1 MRDLGPPL
9 DIVQKVGMALNA
21 SLASHRR
28 IAPPQSPLESKMLKL
43 NPAHLKQL
51 VVVMAPHMVNLN
63 GITSVSHSPLR
74 LQPAIVGLEEA
85 VRTLADSDSCTLWPP
100 THMLFAY
107 VHMHM
112 CMDAH
117 GHAHAHAHAHGHMGM
132 CMCTQALSRA
142 RTLLGFE
149 RAADEKGLDFVPGQR
164 GEGGPG
170 SALVHDGNERAA
182 DEKGLVFVP
191 GQRGEGGSGSA
202 LVRANHERAADEK
215 GLDFV
220 PGQRGEGGPGSAL
233 TLDGLKKKG
242 KDKASLEAIA
252 LKAKEK
258 CDQLD
263 ALGQP
268 GWEFKIT
275 PRADGTGTNV
285 TYGHPVLW
293 PGKTTSFSKAQ
304 KVAKA

>member
-170 SALVHDGNERAA
+170 SAL
-182 DEKGLVFVP
+182 
-191 GQRGEGGSGSA
+191 
-202 LVRANHERAADEK
+202 
-215 GLDFV
+215 
-220 PGQRGEGGPGSAL
+220 

-268 GWEFKIT
+268 GWEFKIN

-293 PGKTTSFSKAQ
+293 PWKHISYSKAQ

>member
-170 SALVHDGNERAA
+170 SALTLDGN
-182 DEKGLVFVP
+182 
-191 GQRGEGGSGSA
+191 
-202 LVRANHERAADEK
+202 ERAADEK

-242 KDKASLEAIA
+242 KDKASLEAVA

-268 GWEFKIT
+268 GWEFKIN

-293 PGKTTSFSKAQ
+293 PWKHISYSKAQ

>member
-43 NPAHLKQL
+43 NSAHLKQL

-170 SALVHDGNERAA
+170 SALIHDG
-182 DEKGLVFVP
+182 
-191 GQRGEGGSGSA
+191 
-202 LVRANHERAADEK
+202 HERAADEK

-242 KDKASLEAIA
+242 KDKASPEAIA
-252 LKAKEK
+252 LKAKAK
-258 CDQLD
+258 CQLLD

-268 GWEFKIT
+268 GSARWDFNTYPKANCT
-275 PRADGTGTNV
+275 TNV
-285 TYGHPVLW
+285 YYCHPVLAR
-293 PGKTTSFSKAQ
+293 GRGISYAQ
-304 KVAKA
+304 AQNAARG

>member
-170 SALVHDGNERAA
+170 SALTHDG
-182 DEKGLVFVP
+182 
-191 GQRGEGGSGSA
+191 
-202 LVRANHERAADEK
+202 HERAADEK

-242 KDKASLEAIA
+242 KDKASLEAVA
-252 LKAKEK
+252 LKAKAK
-258 CDQLD
+258 CDELD

-268 GWEFKIT
+268 GWEFKIC
-275 PRADGTGTNV
+275 PRPDGTGTNV

-293 PGKTTSFSKAQ
+293 PGKMTSFSKAQ